1 MFDLLAGVRIVD
13 LTTVVLGPYA
23 TQILGDLGAQVIKV
37 EPPEGDVFRA
47 ARPGRTEDIG
57 AGFQNFNRN
66 KQSVVLDL
74 KDPAD
79 RSKLHDL
86 VKTADVVVHNMRA
99 KSALALGADYD
110 TLQALNNGL
119 VYCFSPGFGSSGPDA
134 DAPAYDDIIQA
145 RSGLADLN
153 SSPGGEPLFVR
164 TIACDKVVGL
174 HLAIAVLSGIAH
186 RARTGKGVCIEAPM
200 LESMTSFLM
209 AEHLAGHSFIPPE
222 GPLGY
227 DRLMTDYRKPHKT
240 LDGYIAILPY
250 STRHWQRFFEAVG
263 EFDLAR
269 DPRVNDPAL
278 RSQHIDWLYQQ
289 VSRLAMTK
297 KTDEWLALMAEQDV
311 PCAPI
316 NTLADLLTDP
326 HLSAVELFQTRNCE
340 QLGAI
345 RDIRSPFIVNGESSN
360 RQADRSAPRLGAH
373 TKEVIGP

>member
-23 TQILGDLGAQVIKV
+23 TQILGDLGAEVIKV
-37 EPPEGDVFRA
+37 EPPQGDVFRA

-66 KQSVVLDL
+66 KQSVVLNL
-74 KDPAD
+74 KDPAE
-79 RSKLHDL
+79 RTKLNDL
-86 VKTADVVVHNMRA
+86 VKTCDAVVHNMRA
-99 KSALALGADYD
+99 KSALALGVDYD
-110 TLQALNNGL
+110 TLRALNPEL
-119 VYCFSPGFGSSGPDA
+119 VYCFSPGFGTAGPDA

-153 SSPGGEPLFVR
+153 KNANGEPQFVR

-174 HLAIAVLSGIAH
+174 HLAVAVLSGITH
-186 RARTGKGVCIEAPM
+186 RARTGNGVCIEAPM

-209 AEHLAGHSFIPPE
+209 AEHLAGHSFVPPE

-227 DRLMTDYRKPHKT
+227 DRLMSDFRKPHKT

-250 STRHWQRFFEAVG
+250 STRHWRRFFQSVDEL
-263 EFDLAR
+263 ELAE
-269 DPRVNDPAL
+269 DARVTDPAV

-289 VSRLAMTK
+289 VSRLALTRT
-297 KTDEWLALMAEQDV
+297 TDEWLSLMAEQDV

-316 NTLADLLTDP
+316 NAIEDLFSDP
-326 HLSAVELFQTRNCE
+326 HLAFVDLFQGRTSE

-345 RDIRSPFIVNGESSN
+345 CEIRSPFVVNGETSDPATN
-360 RQADRSAPRLGAH
+360 TTAPSLGAH
-373 TKEVIGP
+373 TNDVIGS